1 MARLAALLGHDHP
14 LFAYN
19 IAQLEK
25 ATGHAGIDT
34 KLLADCDHK
43 AHHVMREL
51 GLDPADSLL
60 PEMLRALEAAVRRG
74 DGERLLADTDYVLT
88 MIDGEPVSFNLEDVV
103 ENSQRA
109 SPGGSYAT
117 EHARRHLRAE
127 IVRRYA
133 EHDRTHD
140 ELVHALAAEA
150 GLKPDKDNDYQPSP
164 RKQQKGQTPMTED
177 DAQTLPRILA
187 IGDIFTDAFI
197 KLNDDSAKIIKEE
210 DGKEWLALPFGQK
223 PPYDHVDIIRSV
235 GPAPNSAVSVSRLGL
250 DASLM
255 AWVGGD
261 VVGEEALGHLK
272 EEHVST
278 DSMVVE
284 PDNKTSYWY
293 VLRYGADRTML
304 VRSEKYKYEWT
315 DPAHVP
321 DWIYLTYIG
330 EQSWDLHEKLLDYL
344 GRHPETKLAFQP
356 GTFHFQWGME
366 KLAGIYGRSEIVV
379 MNREE
384 AVDVTGGEYDDLHG
398 LAAKLH
404 ELGPR
409 VAVITDGPHGSYA
422 SYDGKLVTIP
432 NYPDIAPPLDRTGAG
447 DAFASTIVAALALGE
462 TMETALT
469 WAPINSMNVVQA
481 MGAQAGLQTRAQI
494 DEWLAKAPVDY
505 KVTEL

>member
-1 MARLAALLGHDHP
+1 MSQLGRLLGHKHP
-14 LFAYN
+14 LFVYN
-19 IAQLEK
+19 LAQLER
-25 ATGHAGIDT
+25 ATGGAGVDT
-34 KLLADCDHK
+34 KLIADITERV
-43 AHHVMREL
+43 HHVMRIL
-51 GLDPADSLL
+51 GIDPADSHLV
-60 PEMLRALEAAVRRG
+60 EVYHALRAALSRPDRDVVFAETEYGLVVV
-74 DGERLLADTDYVLT
+74 DGTA
-88 MIDGEPVSFNLEDVV
+88 VSFNLQDIL
-103 ENSQRA
+103 ENQERYTS
-109 SPGGSYAT
+109 GDGLT
-117 EHARRHLRAE
+117 CEHARRHLRAE
-127 IVRRYA
+127 IIRRYA

-150 GLKPDKDNDYQPSP
+150 GLKLEGDTVQQPSQEGTDMDNQAP
-164 RKQQKGQTPMTED
+164 QM
-177 DAQTLPRILA
+177 LA

-197 KLNDDSAKIIKEE
+197 KLNEDSAKIIKED

-235 GPAPNSAVSVSRLGL
+235 GPAPNSAVSVARLGL
-250 DASLM
+250 RASLM

-261 VVGEEALGHLK
+261 VVGEEALEHLR
-272 EEHVST
+272 EERVGT

-284 PDNKTSYWY
+284 ADNKTSYWY

-315 DPAHVP
+315 DPAEVP
-321 DWIYLTYIG
+321 DWVYLTYIG

-344 GRHPETKLAFQP
+344 ERHPETKLAFQP
-356 GTFHFQWGME
+356 GTFHFQWGTE

-384 AVDVTGGEYDDLHG
+384 AVDVTGGDYDDLHG

-404 ELGPR
+404 ALGPHI
-409 VAVITDGPHGSYA
+409 AVITDGPHGSYA

-447 DAFASTIVAALALGE
+447 DAFASTIVAALAMGE
-462 TMETALT
+462 SMETALT

-481 MGAQAGLQTRAQI
+481 MGAQAGLQTREQLA
-494 DEWLAKAPVDY
+494 DWLEKAPEEY

>member
-1 MARLAALLGHDHP
+1 MSQLARLLGHDHP
-14 LFAYN
+14 LFVYN
-19 IAQLEK
+19 LAQLEK
-25 ATGHAGIDT
+25 ATGHAGVDT
-34 KLLADCDHK
+34 RLIADMRER
-43 AHHVMREL
+43 AHRVMRGL
-51 GLDPADSLL
+51 RLDPGNTHTVELYK
-60 PEMLRALEAAVRRG
+60 ALQAAVATG
-74 DGERLLADTDYVLT
+74 EAERLLADTAYVLAE
-88 MIDGEPVSFNLEDVV
+88 IDGEVVSFNLQDVI
-103 ENSQRA
+103 ENA
-109 SPGGSYAT
+109 HHELAIGAHT
-117 EHARRHLRAE
+117 LEHAQRHLRAE
-127 IVRRYA
+127 IIRRYA

-140 ELVHALAAEA
+140 ELVHALADEA
-150 GLKPDKDNDYQPSP
+150 GLKPAKDALHQTVP
-164 RKQQKGQTPMTED
+164 KKKGNPMHNS
-177 DAQTLPRILA
+177 APRILA

-197 KLNDDSAKIIKEE
+197 KLNEDSAKIIKEE

-250 DASLM
+250 GASLM

-261 VVGEEALGHLK
+261 VVGEEALEHLR
-272 EEHVST
+272 EERVGT

-315 DPAHVP
+315 DPAEAP

-330 EQSWDLHEKLLDYL
+330 EQSWELHEKLLDYL
-344 GRHPETKLAFQP
+344 ERHPDTKLAFQP
-356 GTFHFQWGME
+356 GTFHFQWGVE

-384 AVDVTGGEYDDLHG
+384 TVDVTGGEYDDLHG
-398 LAAKLH
+398 LAAKMH
-404 ELGPR
+404 ELGPSI
-409 VAVITDGPHGSYA
+409 VVITDGPHGSYA

-481 MGAQAGLQTRAQI
+481 MGAQAGLQTREQLN
-494 DEWLAKAPVDY
+494 DWLAKAPEDY
-505 KVTEL
+505 KVTELPPEA

>member
-1 MARLAALLGHDHP
+1 MARLAELLGHDHP
-14 LFAYN
+14 LFVYN
-19 IAQLEK
+19 LAQLEK
-25 ATGHAGIDT
+25 AVGNAGIDT
-34 KLLADCDHK
+34 KLIADCDEK
-43 AHHVMREL
+43 AHQVMREL
-51 GLDPADSLL
+51 RLDPGNTLL
-60 PEMLRALEAAVRRG
+60 PEVYKALEAVARSG
-74 DGERLLADTDYVLT
+74 GAEALLADMDYVLT
-88 MIDGEPVSFNLEDVV
+88 SIDGEPVSFNLQDVI
-103 ENSQRA
+103 ENSHHELP
-109 SPGGSYAT
+109 SGSRT
-117 EHARRHLRAE
+117 CEHARRHLRAE
-127 IVRRYA
+127 IIRRYA

-150 GLKPDKDNDYQPSP
+150 GLKPDLDSEYQP
-164 RKQQKGQTPMTED
+164 QEKGPTVED
-177 DAQTLPRILA
+177 GMPKILA

-250 DASLM
+250 HASLM

-261 VVGEEALGHLK
+261 VTGEEALEHLR
-272 EEHVST
+272 EERVGT

-315 DPAHVP
+315 DPTEAP

-344 GRHPETKLAFQP
+344 ERHPETKLAFQP
-356 GTFHFQWGME
+356 GTFHFKWGVE
-366 KLAGIYGRSEIVV
+366 KLAGIYRRSEIVV

-384 AVDVTGGEYDDLHG
+384 AVDVTGGSYDDLHD
-398 LAAKLH
+398 LARKFH
-404 ELGPR
+404 DLGPKI
-409 VAVITDGPHGSYA
+409 VVITDGPHGSYA
-422 SYDGKLVTIP
+422 SFDDKLVTIP

-481 MGAQAGLQTRAQI
+481 MGAQAGLQTREQVN
-494 DEWLAKAPVDY
+494 EWLAKAPEEY